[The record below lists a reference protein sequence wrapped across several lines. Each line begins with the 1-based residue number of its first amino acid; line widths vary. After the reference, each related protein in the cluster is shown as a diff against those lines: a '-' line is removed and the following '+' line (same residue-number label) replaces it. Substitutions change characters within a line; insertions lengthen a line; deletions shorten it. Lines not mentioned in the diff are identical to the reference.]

1 MNPELSPE
9 TMGKR
14 ESGTS
19 TGTAGSHPVSQPV
32 SATTST
38 PVEQPNYD
46 AGQLLPFPIEE
57 TPSAHT
63 RGSWRGR
70 PGMRTIRSLVVK
82 SPGNPKGAGKIKS
95 TSSQKAATAMPDQ
108 HHEEPRSKRRA
119 KKLDRTAAAEG
130 NKGVPG
136 GSSQPTAVSGDQE
149 GSQGAAPLATAAQR
163 TNTDGELSATKDT
176 GMSGSS
182 TCGTSAYPTP
192 SPSAPPTASRDEQ
205 TAAFK
210 VSHIPSNQV
219 LKHYRGQQS
228 GLGTL
233 EAESSRPVMVPMNKY
248 PDSETH
254 QSKKVGVMIFFLGT
268 VLIPLLAFTFLFL
281 SSNKGSP
288 PSSFPVCSS
297 DGCLSLAAAL
307 SAKRNRSLDPCEDF
321 GMYVCAAWKRK
332 YSGLAST
339 TMEQT
344 ILDSIL
350 NQSPPNMSDYIKDLP
365 LRRRPEQFMAL
376 CDSARP
382 TSDVPAIR
390 ALKEFMRA
398 ELSFLM
404 PPDVQVLPSNTSVY
418 AQLLKALVVLSG
430 KWLVPLWFRIDMT
443 GRSGKLHVGL
453 SAEPLTEL
461 WHRVQNSF
469 NQAHYQRYVE
479 LFIEVIYGNGSVS
492 GGASQ
497 SYLRFLRS
505 RSAYVQASAVL
516 RTTFISSI
524 ILALLR
530 STYTM

>member
-14 ESGTS
+14 ESGAS

-38 PVEQPNYD
+38 PVEQPNYA

-57 TPSAHT
+57 TPSATLGAAGVEDRHAHHKVS
-63 RGSWRGR
+63 RRKESGKSEGS
-70 PGMRTIRSLVVK
+70 
-82 SPGNPKGAGKIKS
+82 GKIKS
-95 TSSQKAATAMPDQ
+95 TSSRKSTSTRSSSRSARLANDDVGATEKAATAMPDQ
-108 HHEEPRSKRRA
+108 RHEEPRSKRRA

-404 PPDVQVLPSNTSVY
+404 PP
-418 AQLLKALVVLSG
+418 
-430 KWLVPLWFRIDMT
+430 
-443 GRSGKLHVGL
+443 
-453 SAEPLTEL
+453 
-461 WHRVQNSF
+461 
-469 NQAHYQRYVE
+469 
-479 LFIEVIYGNGSVS
+479 
-492 GGASQ
+492 
-497 SYLRFLRS
+497 
-505 RSAYVQASAVL
+505 
-516 RTTFISSI
+516 
-524 ILALLR
+524 
-530 STYTM
+530 